1 MRVII
6 NADDLGLTHES
17 NLGVAKAFE
26 QGLCTQT
33 TLVVNSEFTE
43 EGVEMAREGGFADH
57 VGLHLNLTEC
67 APLSEPIRK
76 LSKYV
81 NEQGLLHY
89 TPRFME
95 QDTYG
100 ESPLITY
107 VDAYMTEAF
116 ATEVRAVREEVDA
129 QVERFRELGFRLTHI
144 DSHTNVLVDLPVWL
158 AARPVVEAA
167 GFRTMRCTF
176 DSFATDDPYNEAY
189 RIWLAEQRRG
199 AGLVCGRYTS
209 SVPRYRKRRG
219 SLSSMWFAPG
229 EPIEIYV
236 HPVYV
241 DGELLDNFTGG
252 MSLADNVDELGGIER
267 TSAFDA

>member
-1 MRVII
+1 M
-6 NADDLGLTHES
+6 
-17 NLGVAKAFE
+17 
-26 QGLCTQT
+26 
-33 TLVVNSEFTE
+33 
-43 EGVEMAREGGFADH
+43 
-57 VGLHLNLTEC
+57 
-67 APLSEPIRK
+67 
-76 LSKYV
+76 
-81 NEQGLLHY
+81 
-89 TPRFME
+89 
-95 QDTYG
+95 
-100 ESPLITY
+100 
-107 VDAYMTEAF
+107 
-116 ATEVRAVREEVDA
+116 
-129 QVERFRELGFRLTHI
+129 
-144 DSHTNVLVDLPVWL
+144 DLPVWL

-189 RIWLAEQRRG
+189 RIWLAEQRRD